1 MQRLLCVRC
10 GDSIHPDT
18 AARNAGLCLPCVR
31 GNQLSIEE
39 RRAQHQKQQ
48 EVERARLASPEYRY
62 WRTLIDRVY
71 KTEAGFESLPHGDRL
86 YYLVNVLGGEVHNG
100 GFDQFFSN
108 SSGDRYAETIAA
120 LSEVGAHASLDLLQQ
135 AKRTLFGDENV
146 PVDRMIR
153 FNLMRTSSESHP
165 DFKRVN
171 VILDELD
178 SEFYKDPDN
187 LGDVLDKIATEH
199 KLYPGDA

>member
-1 MQRLLCVRC
+1 MQRLLCARC

-39 RRAQHQKQQ
+39 RRAQHQKQR
-48 EVERARLASPEYRY
+48 EAELARLASPEFHY

-86 YYLVNVLGGEVHNG
+86 YYLVNVLSGEVFNG

-108 SSGDRYAETIAA
+108 SSGDRYAETLVA
-120 LSEVGAHASLDLLQQ
+120 LSEVGAQASLDLLQQ
-135 AKRTLFGDENV
+135 AKRALFGDRDV
-146 PVDRMIR
+146 PVDRTIR
-153 FNLMRTSSESHP
+153 FKLMRTSSEAHP
-165 DFKRVN
+165 DYKRVN
-171 VILDELD
+171 ETLDELD
-178 SEFYKDPDN
+178 REFYKDPDN
-187 LGDVLDKIATEH
+187 LGDVLDKVATEH
-199 KLYPGDA
+199 KLYPSNT